1 MGPLSSFSI
10 INSYSFINTF
20 FGESSIDRIGA
31 IPEGGLYLSLPDPS
45 FDNFFPIILKAGLV
59 LAVLGAIDSLL
70 TSLVAD
76 NISQTRHNSDRELIG
91 QGIGNAVAGIF
102 TGLPGAGATMRTVI
116 NVKSGGSTPISGMVH

>member
-1 MGPLSSFSI
+1 MIVLL
-10 INSYSFINTF
+10 
-20 FGESSIDRIGA
+20 DRIGA
-31 IPEGGLYLSLPDPS
+31 IPEGGLTLSLPDPS

-91 QGIGNAVAGIF
+91 QGIGNAVAEF
-102 TGLPGAGATMRTVI
+102 SQVSWSWSNHEQL
-116 NVKSGGSTPISGMVH
+116 